1 LNLFNTN
8 GFWLTTYST
17 HACVMLTQ
25 LAPLAK
31 SIFWRCRN
39 GMSSIERYLF
49 SRLVMALESKQKVID
64 ELSVENESQK
74 KEIDELKAKLA
85 ELDSHVDDAKDVQ
98 EDNKNVEQTDTKEV
112 SAEDDKAA
120 VVQDEKK
127 VSASKSKK

>member
-1 LNLFNTN
+1 MYLLNGEKKALESVIKEQRIRI
-8 GFWLTTYST
+8 GRGLI
-17 HACVMLTQ
+17 
-25 LAPLAK
+25 
-31 SIFWRCRN
+31 SITPVSEA
-39 GMSSIERYLF
+39 G
-49 SRLVMALESKQKVID
+49 LVSEEDVEKALESKQKVID

-74 KEIDELKAKLA
+74 KEINELKAKLA

>member
-1 LNLFNTN
+1 MLMYLLNGEKKALESVIKEQRIRI
-8 GFWLTTYST
+8 GRGLI
-17 HACVMLTQ
+17 
-25 LAPLAK
+25 
-31 SIFWRCRN
+31 SITPVSEA
-39 GMSSIERYLF
+39 G
-49 SRLVMALESKQKVID
+49 LVSEEDAEKALESKQKVID

-74 KEIDELKAKLA
+74 KEINELKAKLA

-98 EDNKNVEQTDTKEV
+98 EDNKNIEQTDTKEV